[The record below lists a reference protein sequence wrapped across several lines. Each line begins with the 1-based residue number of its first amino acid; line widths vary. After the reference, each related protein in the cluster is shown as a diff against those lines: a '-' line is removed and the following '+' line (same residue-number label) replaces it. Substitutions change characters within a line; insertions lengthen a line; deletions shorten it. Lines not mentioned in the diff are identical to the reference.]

1 MAANTIHLLF
11 NAARLCQQAMVIFK
25 PFLFLAVIGSVMAV
39 PAEAQKGRR
48 GEQDAAL
55 AATRQGDVRPLRAI
69 ENNIVPGMKARGA
82 NYIGA
87 EFDGQAARYRLKFIH
102 EGAVIWV
109 DVDGRSGAI
118 IGRTD
123 R

>member
-11 NAARLCQQAMVIFK
+11 NAGCLCQQAMMKFNS
-25 PFLFLAVIGSVMAV
+25 FLALAILTSLVAT
-39 PAEAQKGRR
+39 PAFAQKGRR
-48 GEQDAAL
+48 GEQDAAYH
-55 AATRQGDVRPLRAI
+55 ATREGAVRPLRSI
-69 ENNIVPGMKARGA
+69 ENNIVPGMKAQGSS
-82 NYIGA
+82 YIGA

-102 EGAVIWV
+102 DGAVIWV

-123 R
+123 K

>member
-1 MAANTIHLLF
+1 MAVNAIHLLF
-11 NAARLCQQAMVIFK
+11 NAACLCQHPMVMFK
-25 PFLFLAVIGSVMAV
+25 PFLLAALMASVIAT
-39 PAEAQKGRR
+39 PAFAQKGRR

-55 AATRQGDVRPLRAI
+55 SATRHGDVRPLRSI
-69 ENNIVPGMKARGA
+69 ENSILPNMKARGA

-102 EGAVIWV
+102 DGAVIWV